1 MMTIDNLCSVIVI
14 AMEVL
19 IYMNF
24 LRLFLKIAKKQYLK
38 LYFFLFVSSV
48 IIVTTHS
55 KIQYSH
61 NLKTAIVLT
70 IHGLMI
76 MAVLKTTVFK
86 TVFLSLIYAVVTFL
100 GSVFA
105 IFIMQNTLGTA
116 LVEILNEPRLFFA
129 ANIVSFSVVGLLLYI
144 IKYILL
150 YRTYGKMVQSKAKNI
165 ILYILTVFSMLFIN
179 YYTFIYHVSKMNIWV
194 SVLHFILVA
203 VYIMIS
209 LDYTFLEK
217 DFYYQKILYQNQ
229 QEYLTRTENLLNDY
243 RELKHGWKD
252 YLAGFSG
259 FVYGEEKDWEALVA
273 YYESVVEKTKDL
285 IKDSLS

>member
-1 MMTIDNLCSVIVI
+1 MTMDNLCSVIVI

-19 IYMNF
+19 MYINL
-24 LRLFLKIAKKQYLK
+24 LRLFLKISKKQYLK
-38 LYFFLFVSSV
+38 LYFFVFISSV

-55 KIQYSH
+55 IIQYSY
-61 NLKTAIVLT
+61 NLKTVIVLI

-76 MAVLKTTVFK
+76 IAVLKTTVFK
-86 TVFLSLIYAVVTFL
+86 TIFLSLIYAVVTLL
-100 GSVFA
+100 GNVFA
-105 IFIMQNTLGTA
+105 IFIMRHTLGA
-116 LVEILNEPRLFFA
+116 EVVEILNEPRLFFA
-129 ANIVSFSVVGLLLYI
+129 GNIVSFSVIGLLLYS

-150 YRTYGKMVQSKAKNI
+150 YKAYGKMVRSKAKNI

-179 YYTFIYHVSKMNIWV
+179 YYTFIYHVNKMNVWI
-194 SVLHFILVA
+194 SVLHFILVG

-217 DFYYQKILYQNQ
+217 NFYYQKILYQNQ
-229 QEYLTRTENLLNDY
+229 QEYLTKTESLLNDY

-252 YLAGFSG
+252 YLTGFSG
-259 FVYGEEKDWEALVA
+259 FIYGGEKDWEALVA

-285 IKDSLS
+285 SKDSLS